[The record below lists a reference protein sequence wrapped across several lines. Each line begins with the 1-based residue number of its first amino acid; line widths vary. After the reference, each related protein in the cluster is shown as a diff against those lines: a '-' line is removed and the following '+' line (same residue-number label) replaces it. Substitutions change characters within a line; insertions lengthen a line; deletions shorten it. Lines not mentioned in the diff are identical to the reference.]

1 MALWNSTLAG
11 QQNAVI
17 GTPTYG
23 SWSFGTLG
31 MDANGKGSRDAGG
44 PTNPTNAIGQQIN
57 SAFPV
62 TRYLDG
68 SLAKCYTWNVTIPKG
83 LSAQDNL

>member
-17 GTPTYG
+17 GQPSYG
-23 SWSFGTLG
+23 SWSFGALG
-31 MDANGKGSRDAGG
+31 MDANGRGSRDAGG

-62 TRYLDG
+62 TRCSKRCTSQML
-68 SLAKCYTWNVTIPKG
+68 LMERNHTQRLNLK
-83 LSAQDNL
+83 LS